1 MSDHREL
8 TARQEAE
15 LSELVTR
22 QDEEGLCW
30 LTLNRPEKLNSLTV
44 GMFQE
49 LRQHVVDLKK
59 DDSVICVI
67 LRGAGKCFSAGHD
80 LGDIAEGEKVPSRG
94 WHSETLRMLEKL
106 PKPVI
111 AAVHGHCYTGALEV
125 ALAADFILAAKSAK
139 FADTHAK
146 WALTPI
152 WGMSQRLPRRVGIAT
167 AKRLMFTA
175 ETVKAEQA
183 LAMGLCEAVFDDDS
197 FEDDL
202 RGFAQQILANSA
214 FSHAANKRLLEA
226 TDADPLDAGLQ
237 WEIMENEGVG
247 PDMQAR
253 IGAFMKK

>member
-1 MSDHREL
+1 M
-8 TARQEAE
+8 AN
-15 LSELVTR
+15 LVTR
-22 QDEEGLCW
+22 QDEGALCW
-30 LTLNRPEKLNSLTV
+30 LTLNRPDKLNALTV
-44 GMFQE
+44 SMFKE
-49 LRQHVVDLKK
+49 LRHHVIDLKT
-59 DDSVICVI
+59 DDSIECVI

-80 LGDIAEGEKVPSRG
+80 LGDIAEGEHVPSPG
-94 WHSETLRMLEKL
+94 WHSETLRLMEKL

-125 ALAADFILAAKSAK
+125 ALAADFILAAQSAK

-175 ETVKAEQA
+175 ETIDAEAA
-183 LAMGLCEAVFDDDS
+183 LDMGLCEAVFADES
-197 FEDDL
+197 FEADL
-202 RGFAQQILANSA
+202 RGFAAQIMANSP

-226 TDADPLDAGLQ
+226 TDAGPMDAGLQ
-237 WEIMENEGVG
+237 WEITENEGVG

>member
-1 MSDHREL
+1 M
-8 TARQEAE
+8 T
-15 LSELVTR
+15 ELVTR
-22 QDEEGLCW
+22 EDYDGLCW
-30 LTLNRPEKLNSLTV
+30 LTLNRPDKLNSLTV
-44 GMFQE
+44 GMFRE
-49 LRQHVVDLKK
+49 LRQHVIDLKK
-59 DDSVICVI
+59 DDSIGVVI

-80 LGDIAEGEKVPSRG
+80 LGDIAEGEKVPSPG
-94 WHSETLRMLEKL
+94 WHSETLRMIEKL

-111 AAVHGHCYTGALEV
+111 SAVHGHCYTGALEV
-125 ALAADFILAAKSAK
+125 ALAADFIIAAESAK

-175 ETVKAEQA
+175 ETIHADNA
-183 LAMGLCEAVFDDDS
+183 LRMGLCELVFPDAR
-197 FEDDL
+197 FESEV
-202 RGFAQQILANSA
+202 GAFANQILANSN

-226 TDADPLDAGLQ
+226 TDNDALDAGLQ

-253 IGAFMKK
+253 INAFMKK